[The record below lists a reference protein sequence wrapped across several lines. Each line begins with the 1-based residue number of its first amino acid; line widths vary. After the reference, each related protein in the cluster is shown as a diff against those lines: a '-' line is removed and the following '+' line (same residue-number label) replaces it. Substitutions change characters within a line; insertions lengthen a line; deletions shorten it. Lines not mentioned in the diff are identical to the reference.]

1 MCPSLGAGHLSVNH
15 VGVLVRRATGGWP
28 AHSLRR
34 RFATAA
40 YDGSHDLRAVQ
51 QLLGHSSLAT
61 TQRYVAT
68 RPETLREAL
77 RHAG

>member
-1 MCPSLGAGHLSVNH
+1 MCLNLRLLRKFAQALGANH
-15 VGVLVRRATGGWP
+15 PT
-28 AHSLRR
+28 
-34 RFATAA
+34 

-51 QLLGHSSLAT
+51 KLLGHSSLAT

-77 RHAG
+77 RHAS